1 MPRFRWYLEGTS
13 EGDLLKLVLN
23 PGPSEVE
30 VKTWE
35 LEDSFLG
42 TWHHVAFTLRM
53 ARQYTS
59 TSDKPELVVTQAFC
73 FLDGKPLTD
82 TGTFVKLD
90 YPGEL
95 HKQLVFRSG
104 LSSALPVNGIVVF
117 SISFFCVMLS
127 WYWGHAQKSESF
139 AGSLTSVPKVP
150 EIVVLSLLPG
160 P

>member
-13 EGDLLKLVLN
+13 EGDFLKLVLN
-23 PGPSEVE
+23 PGPGEVE

-35 LEDSFLG
+35 LDDSFIG

-73 FLDGKPLTD
+73 FLDGKPLAD
-82 TGTFVKLD
+82 TGTFVTLD
-90 YPGEL
+90 FSGEL

-104 LSSALPVNGIVVF
+104 LSSVYLGGVN
-117 SISFFCVMLS
+117 
-127 WYWGHAQKSESF
+127 
-139 AGSLTSVPKVP
+139 P
-150 EIVVLSLLPG
+150 ERKDIDKEFQNFKGAVDNVRIWWP
-160 P
+160 PCPHEEDPTKCNP

>member
-1 MPRFRWYLEGTS
+1 MPRFRWYMEGTS
-13 EGDLLKLVLN
+13 QGDFLKLVLN
-23 PGPSEVE
+23 PGPGEVE

-35 LEDSFLG
+35 LDYSFLG

-59 TSDKPELVVTQAFC
+59 TSDKPELVVSQAFC

-104 LSSALPVNGIVVF
+104 LSSVYLGGVHPQRKDIDKEYQNFKGAVDNVRIWWPPCPHEEDPTKCN
-117 SISFFCVMLS
+117 
-127 WYWGHAQKSESF
+127 
-139 AGSLTSVPKVP
+139 P
-150 EIVVLSLLPG
+150 
-160 P
+160 

>member
-13 EGDLLKLVLN
+13 EGDFLKLVLN

-35 LEDSFLG
+35 LDDSFVG

-95 HKQLVFRSG
+95 HKQLVLRSG
-104 LSSALPVNGIVVF
+104 LSSVYLGGVNPQRKDIDKEYQNFKGAVDNVRIWWPP
-117 SISFFCVMLS
+117 CP
-127 WYWGHAQKSESF
+127 HEEDPTKCN
-139 AGSLTSVPKVP
+139 P
-150 EIVVLSLLPG
+150 
-160 P
+160 

>member
-1 MPRFRWYLEGTS
+1 MPRFRWYMQGTS
-13 EGDLLKLVLN
+13 EGDFLKLVLN
-23 PGPSEVE
+23 PGPSEVFI
-30 VKTWE
+30 KTWE
-35 LEDSFLG
+35 LDDSFVG

-82 TGTFVKLD
+82 KGTFVKLD

-104 LSSALPVNGIVVF
+104 LSSVYLGGVNPQRKDIDKEYQNFKGAVDNVRIWWPP
-117 SISFFCVMLS
+117 CP
-127 WYWGHAQKSESF
+127 HEEDPTKCN
-139 AGSLTSVPKVP
+139 P
-150 EIVVLSLLPG
+150 
-160 P
+160 

>member
-104 LSSALPVNGIVVF
+104 LSSVYLGGVNPQRKDIDKKYQNFKGAVDNVRIWWPPC
-117 SISFFCVMLS
+117 SHEEDKTKCN
-127 WYWGHAQKSESF
+127 
-139 AGSLTSVPKVP
+139 P
-150 EIVVLSLLPG
+150 
-160 P
+160 

>member
-13 EGDLLKLVLN
+13 EGDFLKLVLN

-42 TWHHVAFTLRM
+42 TWHHIAFTLRM

-104 LSSALPVNGIVVF
+104 LSSVYLGGVNPQRKDIDKKYQNFKGAVDNVRIWWPPC
-117 SISFFCVMLS
+117 SHEEDKTKCN
-127 WYWGHAQKSESF
+127 
-139 AGSLTSVPKVP
+139 P
-150 EIVVLSLLPG
+150 
-160 P
+160 

>member
-104 LSSALPVNGIVVF
+104 LSSVYLGGV
-117 SISFFCVMLS
+117 
-127 WYWGHAQKSESF
+127 K
-139 AGSLTSVPKVP
+139 P
-150 EIVVLSLLPG
+150 ERKDIDKEYQNFKGTVDNVRIWWP
-160 P
+160 PCPHEEDTTKCNP

>member
-13 EGDLLKLVLN
+13 EGDFVKLVLN

-104 LSSALPVNGIVVF
+104 LSSVYLGGVNPQRKDIDKKYQNFKGAVDNVRIWWPPC
-117 SISFFCVMLS
+117 SHEEDKTKCN
-127 WYWGHAQKSESF
+127 
-139 AGSLTSVPKVP
+139 P
-150 EIVVLSLLPG
+150 
-160 P
+160 